1 MGCINSKNA
10 TSVVAASP
18 VPNRSKSSGLVRGF
32 STKDSSSHANSKSFQ
47 HRDDDFTSRDSHTHS
62 QAHTQRSGS
71 RRFGKSKKGTSNNGR
86 SGVSLKLALSHGNVA
101 AEQIAAGWP
110 AWLSAAASEAVHGW
124 VPLRA
129 DAFEKLE
136 KIGQGTYSSVFRARE
151 VETGK
156 MVALKKVRFD
166 NFQPESIRFM
176 AREILILR
184 RLDHPN
190 IMKLEGLITS
200 RLSNSI
206 YLVFEYMEHDLAGL
220 SSCPDIRFTESQ
232 VKCYMKQLL
241 WGLEHC
247 HLRGVVHRD
256 IKASNILVNNQGIL
270 KLGDFGLANIVT
282 PRNKSQLTSRVVT
295 LWYRAPE
302 LLMGSTNYG
311 VSIDLWSV
319 GCVFAEILLGKPIL
333 KGRTE
338 IEQLHKIYKLCGSP
352 HEDYWNKSKLPHVT
366 MFKPQH
372 PYEST
377 LRERC
382 KEFPTSAVNLLETF
396 LSIEPEKRGTASSAL
411 ISEYFNT
418 RPYACDPSSMPKYPP
433 NKEIDA
439 KHREELRRK
448 KAGVKM
454 RDSGPSKKSR
464 KARKLAQESKNF
476 GKLASNE
483 EMQENTGVSH
493 RNNGGNAPIHK
504 GRDSEISRGAL
515 NTLMSDTMSE
525 TTQGTAS
532 TQGDYLY
539 TGLSQ
544 TTAPSG
550 FTWGK
555 KRKDDAI
562 STLTYNQ
569 PSSMSKISASSM
581 IFANNTFRL
590 TSKET
595 DNTLHR
601 THTENL
607 GRELYKITTGSTLMR
622 QNLFDEQD
630 SLPASSL
637 YFSQKEISPTN
648 HLDYKNKT
656 TSGPLLSEAHRI
668 DQILQ
673 KNETNIRRAARRP

>member
-1 MGCINSKNA
+1 IKYIYRSYYKCTSAGCSVRKHVERASTDPKAVITTYEGKHNHDVPAARNSSHNTVSNNASQLKPQQAVAGKYPLLRDMDFGSSDKRPVLLQLKEEKITVPPFSSFFPPLFFLPPIWPDVGIDSPYWTHFRIWVGLSSGKSLMGCINSKNA

-311 VSIDLWSV
+311 
-319 GCVFAEILLGKPIL
+319 
-333 KGRTE
+333 
-338 IEQLHKIYKLCGSP
+338 
-352 HEDYWNKSKLPHVT
+352 
-366 MFKPQH
+366 
-372 PYEST
+372 
-377 LRERC
+377 
-382 KEFPTSAVNLLETF
+382 
-396 LSIEPEKRGTASSAL
+396 
-411 ISEYFNT
+411 
-418 RPYACDPSSMPKYPP
+418 
-433 NKEIDA
+433 
-439 KHREELRRK
+439 
-448 KAGVKM
+448 
-454 RDSGPSKKSR
+454 
-464 KARKLAQESKNF
+464 
-476 GKLASNE
+476 